1 MLSINIQMYCFT
13 EKQKKLKHI
22 VFFFLDKDVVECYA
36 WFISDYSEKSSVP
49 AQMWV

>member
-22 VFFFLDKDVVECYA
+22 GFFLDKDVVECYA